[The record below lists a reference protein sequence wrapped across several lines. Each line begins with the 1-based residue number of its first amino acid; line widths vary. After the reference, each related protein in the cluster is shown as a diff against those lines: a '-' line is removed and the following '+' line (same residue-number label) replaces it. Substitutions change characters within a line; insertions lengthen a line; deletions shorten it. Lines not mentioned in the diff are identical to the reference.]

1 MRPRLL
7 LGERVVK
14 DIEKLRQAV
23 KADPGSA
30 EVRMELGLA
39 YMGIKRYREALTEFQ
54 EAARLAPEEAKAY
67 THLGTALAKLR
78 RHAEAE
84 EALLKSKTLKP
95 ESAGVHYQLGSLYE
109 SLGKREEAAGEYA
122 EYLRLRPAATDRD
135 IVEGRVIRLRAPRPI
150 GTTGPVYGRKLRG

>member
-1 MRPRLL
+1 MA
-7 LGERVVK
+7 K

-54 EAARLAPEEAKAY
+54 EAARLAPDEAKAY
-67 THLGTALAKLR
+67 THLGTALAKVR

-84 EALLKSKTLKP
+84 RALLKARALKP
-95 ESAGVHYQLGSLYE
+95 GSAGVHYQLGSLYE
-109 SLGKREEAAGEYA
+109 SLGKREEAAGEYE
-122 EYLRLRPAATDRD
+122 EYLKLRPEATDRD
-135 IVEGRVIRLRAPRPI
+135 IVEGRIRGLLAPRPT
-150 GTTGPVYGRKLRG
+150 GTAGPVYGRKLRW